1 MFFTRQKTGRKR
13 GTMSNTI
20 LVLADATEITMEDN
34 SNMHNVIVKSA
45 TKAAM
50 VAAWEKF
57 TNDNLKSVQLKIDGV
72 VSGNYEDLVLVD
84 EKSVVQTDGSVF
96 TEFHLREKTDIEK
109 LQELVAAQ
117 SAEIAALKEG
127 QGVQDGAIEDLGAV
141 TSTLAEKVEGGQA

>member
-1 MFFTRQKTGRKR
+1 
-13 GTMSNTI
+13 MSNTI

-84 EKSVVQTDGSVF
+84 EKSVVQEDRSVL

-127 QGVQDGAIEDLGAV
+127 QGVQDGAIDDLGVV
-141 TSTLAEKVEGGQA
+141 TSTLAEQIEGGIQ

>member
-13 GTMSNTI
+13 GIMSNTI

-34 SNMHNVIVKSA
+34 SNMHNVIVKSS
-45 TKAAM
+45 TKAVMAE
-50 VAAWEKF
+50 AWEKF
-57 TNDNLKSVQLKIDGV
+57 TDANLKAVQLKIDGV

-84 EKSVVQTDGSVF
+84 EKSVVQTDGSVL

-127 QGVQDGAIEDLGAV
+127 QGVQDGAIDDLGVV
-141 TSTLAEKVEGGQA
+141 TSTLAEQIEGGTQ

>member
-1 MFFTRQKTGRKR
+1 
-13 GTMSNTI
+13 MSNTI
-20 LVLADATEITMEDN
+20 LVMADATEITMEDN
-34 SNMHNVIVKSA
+34 SNMHNVIVKSS

-50 VAAWEKF
+50 MATWEEF

-72 VSGNYEDLVLVD
+72 VSAEYADLVLVD
-84 EKSVVQTDGSVF
+84 EKSGVQTDESVL
-96 TEFHLREKTDIEK
+96 TEFHRREKTDIEK

-127 QGVQDGAIEDLGAV
+127 QGVQDGAIDDLGVV

>member
-1 MFFTRQKTGRKR
+1 
-13 GTMSNTI
+13 MSNTI

-34 SNMHNVIVKSA
+34 SNMHNVIVKSS
-45 TKAAM
+45 TKAVMAE
-50 VAAWEKF
+50 AWEKF
-57 TNDNLKSVQLKIDGV
+57 TDANLKAVQLKIDGV
-72 VSGNYEDLVLVD
+72 VSGNYEDQVLVD
-84 EKSVVQTDGSVF
+84 ENSVVQADGSVL

-117 SAEIAALKEG
+117 NAEIAALKEG

>member
-1 MFFTRQKTGRKR
+1 
-13 GTMSNTI
+13 MSNTI

-34 SNMHNVIVKSA
+34 SNMHNVIVKST
-45 TKAAM
+45 TKEAM

-57 TNDNLKSVQLKIDGV
+57 TNANLKAVQLKIDGV

-84 EKSVVQTDGSVF
+84 EKSVVQADGSVL

-127 QGVQDGAIEDLGAV
+127 QGVQDGAIDDLGVV
-141 TSTLAEKVEGGQA
+141 TSTLAEQIEGGTQ

>member
-1 MFFTRQKTGRKR
+1 
-13 GTMSNTI
+13 MSNTI

-34 SNMHNVIVKSA
+34 SNMHNVIVKSS

-84 EKSVVQTDGSVF
+84 EKSVVQADGSVL

-117 SAEIAALKEG
+117 SAEIVALKEG
-127 QGVQDGAIEDLGAV
+127 QGVQDGAIDDLGVV
-141 TSTLAEKVEGGQA
+141 TSTLAEQIEGGTQ

>member
-1 MFFTRQKTGRKR
+1 
-13 GTMSNTI
+13 MSNTI

-34 SNMHNVIVKSA
+34 SNMHNVIVKSS
-45 TKAAM
+45 TKEAM

-57 TNDNLKSVQLKIDGV
+57 TNENLKSVQLKVDGM
-72 VSGNYEDLVLVD
+72 VSGNYADIVLID
-84 EKSVVQTDGSVF
+84 EKSVIQTDGAVL

-127 QGVQDGAIEDLGAV
+127 QGVQDGAIDDLGVV
-141 TSTLAEKVEGGQA
+141 TSTLAEQIEGGTQ

>member
-13 GTMSNTI
+13 GIMSNTI

-34 SNMHNVIVKSA
+34 SNMHNVIVKSF

-50 VAAWEKF
+50 AEAWEKF
-57 TNDNLKSVQLKIDGV
+57 TGANLKAVQLKIDGV
-72 VSGNYEDLVLVD
+72 VSAEYADLVLVD
-84 EKSVVQTDGSVF
+84 EKSVVQADGSVL

-127 QGVQDGAIEDLGAV
+127 QGVQDGAIDDLGVV
-141 TSTLAEKVEGGQA
+141 TSTLAEQIEGGTQ

>member
-1 MFFTRQKTGRKR
+1 M
-13 GTMSNTI
+13 M
-20 LVLADATEITMEDN
+20 AT
-34 SNMHNVIVKSA
+34 
-45 TKAAM
+45 
-50 VAAWEKF
+50 WEEF

-72 VSGNYEDLVLVD
+72 VSAEYADLVLVD
-84 EKSVVQTDGSVF
+84 EKSVVQTDESVL

-127 QGVQDGAIEDLGAV
+127 QGVQDGAIDDLGVV

>member
-1 MFFTRQKTGRKR
+1 
-13 GTMSNTI
+13 MSNTI

-34 SNMHNVIVKSA
+34 SNMHNVIVKSF

-50 VAAWEKF
+50 AEAWEKF
-57 TNDNLKSVQLKIDGV
+57 TGANLKAVQLKIDGV
-72 VSGNYEDLVLVD
+72 VSAEYADLVLVD
-84 EKSVVQTDGSVF
+84 EKSVVQADGSVL

-127 QGVQDGAIEDLGAV
+127 QGVQDGAIDDLGVV
-141 TSTLAEKVEGGQA
+141 TSTLAEQIEGGTQ

>member
-1 MFFTRQKTGRKR
+1 
-13 GTMSNTI
+13 MSNTI

-34 SNMHNVIVKSA
+34 SNMHNVIVKST
-45 TKAAM
+45 TKEAM

-57 TNDNLKSVQLKIDGV
+57 TNANLKAVQLKIDGV

-84 EKSVVQTDGSVF
+84 EKSVVQADGSVL

-109 LQELVAAQ
+109 LQELVAVQ

-127 QGVQDGAIEDLGAV
+127 QGVQDGAIDDLGVV
-141 TSTLAEKVEGGQA
+141 TSTLAEQIEGGTQ

>member
-1 MFFTRQKTGRKR
+1 
-13 GTMSNTI
+13 MSNTI

-34 SNMHNVIVKSA
+34 SNMHNVIVKSSI
-45 TKAAM
+45 KAAM

-72 VSGNYEDLVLVD
+72 VSGNYKDLVLVD
-84 EKSVVQTDGSVF
+84 EKSVVQADGSVL

-117 SAEIAALKEG
+117 SAEIVALKEG
-127 QGVQDGAIEDLGAV
+127 QGVQDGAIDDLGVV
-141 TSTLAEKVEGGQA
+141 TSTLAEQIEGGTQ

>member
-1 MFFTRQKTGRKR
+1 
-13 GTMSNTI
+13 
-20 LVLADATEITMEDN
+20 
-34 SNMHNVIVKSA
+34 MHNVIVKSF

-50 VAAWEKF
+50 AEAWEKF
-57 TNDNLKSVQLKIDGV
+57 TGANLKAVQLKIDGV
-72 VSGNYEDLVLVD
+72 VSAEYADLVLVD
-84 EKSVVQTDGSVF
+84 EKSVVQADGSVL

-127 QGVQDGAIEDLGAV
+127 QGVQDGAIDDLGVV